1 MKRTTL
7 LAALAA
13 VGIGAAQAATTELVV
28 YTKPD
33 FRGASDTIKGE
44 VNNLENGMGR
54 EISSIKARGG
64 AWEVCTGDHFKGRC
78 RVLPE
83 GEYATLGGLND
94 RIVSV
99 RFLGDDARFK
109 RAPRDDRADARD
121 ARDDANRWRE
131 AREERQARREA
142 WEEWRE
148 YKDARRDWD
157 RTGNAYDDRVY
168 DRGYGRSGSYR

>member
-1 MKRTTL
+1 MKRTLL
-7 LAALAA
+7 LAALASL
-13 VGIGAAQAATTELVV
+13 GLGAAQAATTELVV
-28 YTKPD
+28 YTQPN
-33 FRGASDTIKGE
+33 FRGAADTIKGE

-54 EISSIKARGG
+54 EVSSIIARGG

-83 GEYATLGGLND
+83 GQYPTLGGLD
-94 RIVSV
+94 DKIVSV
-99 RFLGDDARFK
+99 RFLGDDARWK
-109 RAPRDDRADARD
+109 RAARDDRAD

-131 AREERQARREA
+131 AREERRDAREARRES

-157 RTGNAYDDRVY
+157 RPGTVY
-168 DRGYGRSGSYR
+168 DERGYDRSRTYR